1 MAEVRAHSPLTLR
14 PVHPPKVEK
23 RATKPSI
30 ARHVNIRVNDPLDH
44 DAPAILHEPRS
55 YNFNESKGSAVVLVS
70 GAGGG
75 VSGPGNKL
83 ALLLGIPS
91 IRLDYR
97 RPARTEYC
105 SADIVASFT
114 YLREHFNSTTFVL
127 IGWSF
132 GGSPCFTVAAQDDRV
147 RGWGSRDLSPRPVL
161 LLHGTD
167 DKVLSP
173 ACSETLYR
181 EYGNTGP
188 REIRLLPGNDH
199 GLTRHSTEVEKM
211 IFEFAAKTLGFEKL
225 LDQSSDQ
232 AGEDLIESRD
242 ERIREMVEGHDLEGD
257 ERLQ

>member
-23 RATKPSI
+23 RAIKPSI

-75 VSGPGNKL
+75 VSGPGSIYPSIADKL

-91 IRLDYR
+91 IRLDCR

-147 RGWGSRDLSPRPVL
+147 RGVATVASQTANTVGIKKFES
-161 LLHGTD
+161 T
-167 DKVLSP
+167 
-173 ACSETLYR
+173 
-181 EYGNTGP
+181 TGP
-188 REIRLLPGNDH
+188 REIRLLPGDDH

-232 AGEDLIESRD
+232 AGEDLVESRD

>member
-23 RATKPSI
+23 RAIKPSI

-75 VSGPGNKL
+75 VSGPGSIYPSIADKL

-91 IRLDYR
+91 IRLDCR

-147 RGWGSRDLSPRPVL
+147 RGVATVASQTANTVGI
-161 LLHGTD
+161 
-167 DKVLSP
+167 KKF
-173 ACSETLYR
+173 E

-188 REIRLLPGNDH
+188 REIRLLPGDDH

-232 AGEDLIESRD
+232 AGEDLVESRD

>member
-1 MAEVRAHSPLTLR
+1 
-14 PVHPPKVEK
+14 
-23 RATKPSI
+23 
-30 ARHVNIRVNDPLDH
+30 
-44 DAPAILHEPRS
+44 
-55 YNFNESKGSAVVLVS
+55 
-70 GAGGG
+70 
-75 VSGPGNKL
+75 
-83 ALLLGIPS
+83 
-91 IRLDYR
+91 
-97 RPARTEYC
+97 PARTEYC

-147 RGWGSRDLSPRPVL
+147 RGVATVASQ
-161 LLHGTD
+161 TANT
-167 DKVLSP
+167 VLSP

>member
-55 YNFNESKGSAVVLVS
+55 YNFNESKGSAVVLVFTRRS
-70 GAGGG
+70 QTSWPFYS
-75 VSGPGNKL
+75 VS
-83 ALLLGIPS
+83 
-91 IRLDYR
+91 RLS
-97 RPARTEYC
+97 EYC

-147 RGWGSRDLSPRPVL
+147 RGVATVASQTANTVGIKRF
-161 LLHGTD
+161 
-167 DKVLSP
+167 
-173 ACSETLYR
+173 E

>member
-1 MAEVRAHSPLTLR
+1 MAAVHTL
-14 PVHPPKVEK
+14 PTLVEK
-23 RATKPSI
+23 RAIKPSI

-55 YNFNESKGSAVVLVS
+55 YSFNESKGSAVVLVS

-75 VSGPGNKL
+75 VSGPGAIYPSLADKL

-114 YLREHFNSTTFVL
+114 YLREHFNSSAFVL
-127 IGWSF
+127 
-132 GGSPCFTVAAQDDRV
+132 DDRV
-147 RGWGSRDLSPRPVL
+147 RGVATVASQTANTVGIKKLSPRPVL

-167 DKVLSP
+167 DTVLSP
-173 ACSETLYR
+173 TCSATCSETLYR
-181 EYGNTGP
+181 EYGDGP
-188 REIRLLPGNDH
+188 RELRLLPGDDH
-199 GLTRHSTEVEKM
+199 GLTKHSTEVEKM

-225 LDQSSDQ
+225 LNQTLDQ
-232 AGEDLIESRD
+232 AGEDLVESRD
-242 ERIREMVEGHDLEGD
+242 ERIREIVEGHDLEGD

>member
-1 MAEVRAHSPLTLR
+1 M
-14 PVHPPKVEK
+14 
-23 RATKPSI
+23 
-30 ARHVNIRVNDPLDH
+30 
-44 DAPAILHEPRS
+44 
-55 YNFNESKGSAVVLVS
+55 
-70 GAGGG
+70 
-75 VSGPGNKL
+75 
-83 ALLLGIPS
+83 
-91 IRLDYR
+91 
-97 RPARTEYC
+97 
-105 SADIVASFT
+105 
-114 YLREHFNSTTFVL
+114 
-127 IGWSF
+127 
-132 GGSPCFTVAAQDDRV
+132 
-147 RGWGSRDLSPRPVL
+147 L

-173 ACSETLYR
+173 AYSETLYR